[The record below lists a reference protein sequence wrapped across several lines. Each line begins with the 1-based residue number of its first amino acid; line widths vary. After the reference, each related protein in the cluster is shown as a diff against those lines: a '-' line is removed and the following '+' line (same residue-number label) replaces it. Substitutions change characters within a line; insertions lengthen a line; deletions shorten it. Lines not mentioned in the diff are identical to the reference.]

1 MAESSFAPTGVQ
13 PDPADREG
21 SPRARRV
28 MEAASDGTDIAAD
41 DLNGRDLIAQVASE
55 KGEPVGPVGQ
65 QRALDWFLTDEDDD
79 ITKTLRLNVGGPVDE
94 DGVAIDARKPPVWI
108 EWVIRPVDLDEIKRI
123 RRQSQ
128 DPKSRRQQ
136 RMRGQGETDDNQF
149 NLGLVVTA
157 TIEPDLAQA
166 AQSMK
171 GPDGQRGVA
180 DARLA
185 VKWRFRNRSG
195 LIGQIVGEILD
206 FSGFN
211 DNDVQDAVEVT
222 AAGNS

>member
-1 MAESSFAPTGVQ
+1 MSAAAEGG
-13 PDPADREG
+13 DADT
-21 SPRARRV
+21 P
-28 MEAASDGTDIAAD
+28 AD
-41 DLNGRDLIAQVASE
+41 DLEGHDLIAQVAAE

-65 QRALDWFLTDEDDD
+65 QKALDWFLSDEEED
-79 ITKTLRLNVGGPVDE
+79 ITKTLRLNVGGPVDD
-94 DGVAIDARKPPVWI
+94 DGVAIDLRKPPVWI

-128 DPKSRRQQ
+128 DAKSRRQQ
-136 RMRGQGETDDNQF
+136 RLRGPGETDDNQF

-157 TIEPDLAQA
+157 TIEPDLPEA
-166 AQSMK
+166 ARSMK

-180 DARLA
+180 DPRLA
-185 VKWRFRNRSG
+185 VKWRFRNKSG

>member
-1 MAESSFAPTGVQ
+1 MSAA
-13 PDPADREG
+13 ADGGELDT
-21 SPRARRV
+21 P
-28 MEAASDGTDIAAD
+28 AD
-41 DLNGRDLIAQVASE
+41 DLEGRDLIEQVAAE

-65 QRALDWFLTDEDDD
+65 QKALDWFLADEEDD

-94 DGVAIDARKPPVWI
+94 DGSAIDLRKPPVWI
-108 EWVIRPVDLDEIKRI
+108 DWIIRPVDLDEIKRI

-136 RMRGQGETDDNQF
+136 RLRGPGETDDNQF

-157 TIEPDLAQA
+157 TIEPDLMEA
-166 AQSMK
+166 AKQMK
-171 GPDGQRGVA
+171 GPDGARGVA
-180 DARLA
+180 DPRLA
-185 VKWRFRNRSG
+185 VKWRFRNKSG

-222 AAGNS
+222 GGGN